1 MSDATQPETADRSGS
16 DAPTCSPSSLTP
28 ETDAHWKAIEGSG
41 FWNNNRTRLAMEK
54 MERERNEARH
64 QLLAIFAREHLTCG
78 WCGEMMHA
86 PPGFHPPMTTEKLKA
101 TVRLHL
107 LECPKHPIRET
118 EKELEELITAARAV
132 VNRWDT
138 PPATAKYIN
147 QLRAILPENVGGE
160 ARCEKP

>member
-1 MSDATQPETADRSGS
+1 
-16 DAPTCSPSSLTP
+16 
-28 ETDAHWKAIEGSG
+28 
-41 FWNNNRTRLAMEK
+41 MEK

-118 EKELEELITAARAV
+118 EKEREELSTAARAV

-138 PPATAKYIN
+138 PLWKDVPATAKYIN
-147 QLRAILPENVGGE
+147 RLRAILPENADVDARRAGARNQTGG
-160 ARCEKP
+160 